1 MLTGVLKD
9 ELSYF
14 PSFIS
19 SMSLRL
25 NITRDQPYFPVSQGT
40 NNKSI
45 CQGLPV
51 EDVSQRA

>member
-25 NITRDQPYFPVSQGT
+25 NITRDQPCFPVSQGT